1 MPRLGSLPYSGTEP
15 ISGLTLG
22 SSDSELVPDSPVVD
36 YNHPYKGETMKI
48 TVINIGVALLI
59 TLLPSLTGAQGNAWV
74 PTKNIEIIAPA
85 GPGSALDQTA
95 RTVQAILQSEGI
107 AKPPITVINKTGGGQ
122 SIGFTYLNQSDNN
135 GHSISIGTIS
145 LLTNRITGVNPLN
158 YEDVTPIANLIAE
171 YIVFAVRTESPLSG
185 GKELIS
191 ALRKDEKSISI
202 AFSGSPG
209 NHNHMAIGLFG
220 KAAGVDVKKLKTVV
234 FSSGGELTATLLGGH
249 VDVAVGGSSVF
260 ASHVKA
266 GRIKLVAVTSPVRLG
281 GELAAVP
288 TWTELGLPVSFAT
301 FRGIVGPKNMN
312 PAAVQF
318 WESALRK
325 VSASSEWKKFLEAGS
340 AESMYLNADEFRK
353 FLGSEN
359 TRIAGVLKELGLAK

>member
-1 MPRLGSLPYSGTEP
+1 
-15 ISGLTLG
+15 
-22 SSDSELVPDSPVVD
+22 
-36 YNHPYKGETMKI
+36 MKI
-48 TVINIGVALLI
+48 TGINIGVALLI
-59 TLLPSLTGAQGNAWV
+59 TLLPSFTSAQGNAWI

-95 RTVQAILQSEGI
+95 RIVQAVMQHEGVV
-107 AKPPITVINKTGGGQ
+107 KPPITVVNKTGGGQ
-122 SIGFTYLNQSDNN
+122 SIGFTYLNQSDNT
-135 GHSISIGTIS
+135 GHTISIGTIS

-158 YEDVTPIANLIAE
+158 YEDVTPIANLMAE
-171 YIVFAVRTESPLSG
+171 YIVFAVRTESSLTS
-185 GKELIS
+185 GKELINS
-191 ALRKDEKSISI
+191 LRKDEKSVSI

-209 NHNHMAIGLFG
+209 NHNHMAIGLVG

-234 FSSGGELTATLLGGH
+234 FSSGGELAATLLGGH

-266 GRIKLVAVTSPVRLG
+266 GRIKLIAVTSPGRLG
-281 GELAAVP
+281 GELAAIP

-301 FRGIVGPKNMN
+301 FRGIVGPRNMN
-312 PAAVQF
+312 PSAVQF
-318 WESALRK
+318 WESAMRGI
-325 VSASSEWKKFLEAGS
+325 STNSEWKKFLQAGS

-359 TRIAGVLKELGLAK
+359 VRIAGVLKDLGLAK